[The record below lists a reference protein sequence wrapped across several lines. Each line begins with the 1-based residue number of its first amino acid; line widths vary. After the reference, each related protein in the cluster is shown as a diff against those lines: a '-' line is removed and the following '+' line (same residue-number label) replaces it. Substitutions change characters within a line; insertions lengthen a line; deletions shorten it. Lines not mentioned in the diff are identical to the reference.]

1 MNKFF
6 NYTDVKELIPKKTI
20 TANKYDFGNILLIG
34 GEPGFDGAIM
44 LSAESALKSGAG
56 IINIFSLSGNVQNIL
71 EKRPEYMVLSKV
83 DDLKRLLDKKITI
96 IAGPGTT
103 NYSRLNEILEI
114 IYNDETNLI
123 LDAACIE
130 IVKSKKFS
138 SLPIITPHEGEA
150 AKLLGINVDEISN
163 NREYYAQKISDKFS
177 VITVLKG
184 YETIIT
190 DGNKIYICKDGD
202 SSLAFA
208 GSGDILAGLIGSF
221 LAQGAKRID
230 SSLLGVS
237 LHAYSAKNSKLKRGL
252 TANELI
258 DLIRKNL
265 NQ

>member
-6 NYTDVKELIPKKTI
+6 NYTDVKELIPKKPH

-83 DDLKRLLDKKITI
+83 DDLKRLIEKKITI
-96 IAGPGTT
+96 IAGPGTS
-103 NYSRLNEILEI
+103 NYSKLNEILKI
-114 IYNDETNLI
+114 IHNDETNLI

-130 IVKSKKFS
+130 IIKSNKFN

-150 AKLLGINVDEISN
+150 AKLLEINVEEISN
-163 NREYYAQKISDKFS
+163 KREYYAQKISDKFS

-190 DGNKIYICKDGD
+190 DGNEIYICKNGD

-208 GSGDILAGLIGSF
+208 GSGDILAGLIEAF
-221 LAQGAKRID
+221 
-230 SSLLGVS
+230 
-237 LHAYSAKNSKLKRGL
+237 
-252 TANELI
+252 
-258 DLIRKNL
+258 
-265 NQ
+265 